1 MKAWLFRQLNLTD
14 EFATHLDDVTLTFQS
29 PRLFAVG
36 LALLVPIG
44 AFIYLRQ
51 KRNLPT
57 VPSGMR
63 LTLSATRILILLLL
77 VFILGSPYLKLDHKS
92 EKKPIVAVLFD
103 HSQSMGLPAGPYDS
117 DEELAAL
124 AKAAGYRAEG
134 SMTDARTRLALN
146 GTSRAK
152 LAQTVVQNG
161 ARGFFEGL
169 TKKYD
174 VQYWSFDRGMTQ
186 LGVDPAK
193 LALPEPPT
201 PGGSATQ
208 IGDAIGKVLDE
219 SSGRHVAGII
229 LFSDGQNNGGRSPN
243 EAATAAGAA
252 KSPVFAVPV
261 GSSKRLRDV
270 AIVDVFATTP
280 VTVEDTVRVAVTI
293 ESSGFD
299 KRPTKVELRDE
310 KDVVMT
316 SKEIT
321 LRDTEQQQVELTFK
335 ATEPGARYLKV
346 TVPVQPEEPPH
357 LHANNTE
364 SVFVRVSDEKLKVLY
379 LEGRAHWDFRFLKNA
394 LRRDNGISGRTGKE
408 LVDLVLEAE
417 WLRKPKDV
425 RAESLPKTIEE
436 LSKYHTVILG
446 DVSPRLLD
454 PAFVE
459 LLAKAVREKGVG
471 LLVQAGPYNMPH
483 RFGSALQDL
492 LPVRLEK
499 GLPGR
504 YPRGVP
510 SFRVE
515 LAPEGAMHESTRFY
529 DEPGRNQNAWA
540 NLPRYYWS
548 AAADRAAPGATVLA
562 WNPTPTAYGKVPL
575 IAHHYA
581 GQGRVMFVGTDETFR
596 WRQNVGERF
605 FYRFWGQATR
615 FVARRDTRG
624 GKKSWMEVRPL
635 RATPGEPAEVELMAF
650 DPEGKPLGNPTHPK
664 QSVQVTG
671 GGKVQMMDVTA
682 DPLVKGRY
690 TGRFTPGAAGDYVL
704 TYAAA
709 GEKVPVE
716 ARLRA
721 INAADELR
729 QPNLNR
735 ALLEQVGIASGGAL
749 VELTEL
755 PSIEKRLE
763 GDSKFHD
770 LHREASL
777 WDNWLTLAL
786 LVTLYTIDVGIR
798 RLMGLS

>member
-1 MKAWLFRQLNLTD
+1 MKTWLFRQLNLTD

-29 PRLFAVG
+29 PQLLGWG
-36 LALLVPIG
+36 LCLLVPI
-44 AFIYLRQ
+44 AVFIYLRQ

-57 VPSGMR
+57 VPVGMR
-63 LTLSATRILILLLL
+63 ITLSATRVLILLLL
-77 VFILGSPYLKLDHKS
+77 IFVLGSPYLKLDHKS

-103 HSQSMGLPAGPYDS
+103 HSQSMSLPAGPYGS
-117 DEELAAL
+117 EEELGAIAR
-124 AKAAGYRAEG
+124 AAGYRAEG
-134 SMTDARTRLALN
+134 STIDARTRIALD

-161 ARGFFEGL
+161 ARGFFVGL

-174 VQYWSFDRGMTQ
+174 VQYWSFDRGMAQ

-193 LALPEPPT
+193 LALPEPPM

-208 IGDAIGKVLDE
+208 IGDAIGKILDE
-219 SSGRHVAGII
+219 SAGRQVAGIV
-229 LFSDGQNNGGRSPN
+229 LFSDGQNNGGRSPT
-243 EAATAAGAA
+243 EAASTAGAA

-261 GSSKRLRDV
+261 GSSKRIQDV

-280 VTVEDTVRVAVTI
+280 VTVEDTVRVSVTV

-299 KRPTKVELRDE
+299 KRPIKVELRDGQILLDS
-310 KDVVMT
+310 KD
-316 SKEIT
+316 IL
-321 LRDTEQQQVELTFK
+321 LRDTEQQVVELTFK
-335 ATEPGARYLKV
+335 ATTPGTRYL
-346 TVPVQPEEPPH
+346 TVSVPIQPEEPER
-357 LHANNTE
+357 LHANNSE
-364 SVFVRVSDEKLKVLY
+364 SVFVRVSDEKLKILY

-394 LRRDNGISGRTGKE
+394 LRRDNGIGGRTGKE
-408 LVDLVLEAE
+408 FDLVLEPE
-417 WLRKPKDV
+417 WRLIKPEAIRSK
-425 RAESLPKTIEE
+425 ALPDTLEK
-436 LSKYHTVILG
+436 LSEYHTVILG
-446 DVSPRLLD
+446 DVSPKLLD
-454 PAFVE
+454 PKFVE

-483 RFGSALQDL
+483 RFGSKLQDL

-504 YPRGVP
+504 YPRGIP

-515 LAPEGAMHESTRFY
+515 LTPEGAINESTRFY
-529 DEPGRNQNAWA
+529 DEPGRNQNAWS

-562 WNPTPTAYGKVPL
+562 WNPIPTAYGKVPL

-605 FYRFWGQATR
+605 FYRFWGQAVR

-635 RATPGEPAEVELMAF
+635 RATPGEPAEIELMAF
-650 DPEGKPLGNPTHPK
+650 GPDGKPLGDPK

-671 GGKVQMMDVTA
+671 GGKVQMLDMTA
-682 DPLVKGRY
+682 DPLLKGRY

-721 INAADELR
+721 IDAADEMR

-735 ALLEQVGIASGGAL
+735 ALMEQVAAASGGAL

-755 PSIEKRLE
+755 PTIEKRLE
-763 GDSKFHD
+763 GESKFHD
-770 LHREASL
+770 LHREMSL

-786 LVTLYTIDVGIR
+786 LAALYTIDVGIR

>member
-1 MKAWLFRQLNLTD
+1 MKVWLFRQLNLTD

-29 PRLFAVG
+29 PYLLGWG
-36 LALLVPIG
+36 LALLVPVA

-57 VPSGMR
+57 VPSTMR

-77 VFILGSPYLKLDHKS
+77 VFVLGSPYLKLDHKS

-103 HSQSMGLPAGPYDS
+103 HSQSMSLHAGPYEG
-117 DEELAAL
+117 EELAAI
-124 AKAAGYRAEG
+124 ARAAGYRAEG
-134 SMTDARTRLALN
+134 STIDGRTRLALN

-169 TKKYD
+169 SKKYD

-201 PGGSATQ
+201 PGGGATQ
-208 IGDAIGKVLDE
+208 IGDAIGKILDE
-219 SSGRHVAGII
+219 SAGRHVAGIVV
-229 LFSDGQNNGGRSPN
+229 FSDGQNNGGRSPN

-261 GSSKRLRDV
+261 GSSKRIRDV
-270 AIVDVFATTP
+270 AVVDVFATTP
-280 VTVEDTVRVAVTI
+280 VTVGDTVRVSVTI
-293 ESSGFD
+293 ESTGFD
-299 KRPTKVELRDE
+299 KRPITVELRGEDD
-310 KDVVMT
+310 KLIT
-316 SKEIT
+316 SKDII
-321 LRDTEQQQVELTFK
+321 LRDTEQQQVELTLE
-335 ATEPGARYLKV
+335 ATKPGTRYLKV
-346 TVPVQPEEPPH
+346 NVPVQTEEAPA

-417 WLRKPKDV
+417 WVRKPKDV
-425 RAESLPKTIEE
+425 QAEALPKTLKD
-436 LSKYHTVILG
+436 LSEYHTVILG
-446 DVSPRLLD
+446 DVSPKLLD

-483 RFGSALQDL
+483 KYGTALQDL

-504 YPRGVP
+504 YPRGIP

-515 LAPEGAMHESTRFY
+515 LAPEGAIHESTRFY

-562 WNPTPTAYGKVPL
+562 WNPIATAYGKVPL

-624 GKKSWMEVRPL
+624 GKTSWIEVRPL
-635 RATPGEPAEVELMAF
+635 RATPGEPAEIELMAF
-650 DPEGKPLGNPTHPK
+650 GPDGNPLGDPK
-664 QSVQVTG
+664 QSIQITG
-671 GGKVQMMDVTA
+671 GSKVQGLEMTA

-690 TGRFTPGAAGDYVL
+690 TGRFAPGAAGDYVL
-704 TYAAA
+704 KYTAV
-709 GEKVPVE
+709 GETVPVE

-721 INAADELR
+721 INAADEMR

-735 ALLEQVGIASGGAL
+735 PLLEQIGIASGGAL

-755 PSIEKRLE
+755 PTIEKRLE
-763 GDSKFHD
+763 GVSKPHD

-777 WDNWLTLAL
+777 WDNWMTLAL